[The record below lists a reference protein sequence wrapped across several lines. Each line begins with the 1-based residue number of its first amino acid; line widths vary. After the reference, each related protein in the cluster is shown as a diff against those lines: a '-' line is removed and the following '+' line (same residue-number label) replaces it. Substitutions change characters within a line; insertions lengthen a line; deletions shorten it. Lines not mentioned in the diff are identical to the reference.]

1 MRLAGGWRRKL
12 AGPDGRAKTLVE
24 LFIEIRNWPASRK
37 TTVLTACLLPLQ
49 LILWLVA
56 RLSASSVTMVDVGL
70 VDRLCAGGVATLL
83 IGFLVSLPSTLAR
96 RQEVWTSYFF
106 VGLYYANLLYIV
118 HAFGSASTVLAA
130 LVPTSILV
138 IALYYG
144 ERLAWHSVVY
154 VVILSVLTNHL
165 ESLGVLPYAPV
176 LVDRTIDAQR
186 NGVWSVINYFPVLV
200 FLIVGLGLTTLI
212 LAARRLQEA
221 RLEEAQKLIRRYVP
235 SQLADKIVSGRHAEE
250 TAPERTKLT
259 MFFSDV
265 EGFTN
270 ASDELDAEE
279 LAALLNE
286 YLSEMSSIA
295 ERYGATIN
303 QFVGDGI
310 MIFFGAPTATNDKDH
325 ALRAVRMSLDMQ
337 KRMSE
342 LQPVWFGRGFQ
353 RPFRIRIGIN
363 TGYASIGDFGSRGR
377 MVYTAIGIQVN
388 LAARIQAQCVPGKVL
403 VSHTTWALVHEEIP
417 CTSQGEI
424 QVKGIHY
431 PVKVYEVSDA
441 PITA

>member
-1 MRLAGGWRRKL
+1 M
-12 AGPDGRAKTLVE
+12 TLVE
-24 LFIEIRNWPASRK
+24 RFIEIRNWPPSRK

-49 LILWLVA
+49 LVLWLVA
-56 RLSASSVTMVDVGL
+56 RLSASSVTIVDVGFL
-70 VDRLCAGGVATLL
+70 DRLGAAGTATLL
-83 IGFLVSLPSTLAR
+83 LAFLVSLPSTLAR
-96 RQEVWTSYFF
+96 REEPWTAYFF

-118 HAFGSASTVLAA
+118 HAFGSASTVLVA
-130 LVPTSILV
+130 LVPTSILA

-144 ERLAWHSVVY
+144 ERFAWFSVVC
-154 VVILSVLTNHL
+154 VVILAVVAHWL
-165 ESLGVLPYAPV
+165 ESLGVLPYAPA
-176 LVDRTIDAQR
+176 LIDRTIDAQR
-186 NGVWSVINYFPVLV
+186 NGVWFVITYFPVLM
-200 FLIVGLGLTTLI
+200 FLVVSLGLTSLI
-212 LAARRLQEA
+212 LAARQLQETRLQ
-221 RLEEAQKLIRRYVP
+221 EAQKLIRRYVP
-235 SQLADKIVSGRHAEE
+235 SQLAEKIVSGGHAEQ
-250 TAPERTKLT
+250 ARPERAKLT

-286 YLSEMSSIA
+286 YLSEMSAIA
-295 ERYGATIN
+295 ERYGATIT
-303 QFVGDGI
+303 QLVGDGI
-310 MIFFGAPTATNDKDH
+310 MLFFGAPTTTGEKDH

-342 LQPVWFGRGFQ
+342 LQPAWFKRGFQ

-363 TGYASIGDFGSRGR
+363 TGYASVGDFGSRGR
-377 MVYTAIGIQVN
+377 MVYTAIGIQAN

-403 VSHTTWALVHEEIP
+403 ISHTTWALVHEDIP

-431 PVKVYEVSDA
+431 PVKVYEVSGS
-441 PITA
+441 